1 MDNYYIDRLSAE
13 KLKLCYEFA
22 PPRVKQ
28 YLDAES
34 EFVRQKIHPGDIV
47 LELGCGYGRIL
58 PAIAG
63 KARAVV
69 GIDISLP
76 SLVFGREIINHI
88 PNCFLA
94 HMDALHLS
102 FYDNSFD
109 AVLCI
114 QNGIS
119 AFQVDGKALVRES
132 LRVTRDKGTIIF
144 SSYSDK
150 FWEHRLEWFRIQSK
164 AGLLGVID
172 DNKTRDGRIV
182 CQDGFTA
189 STVNSIQFV
198 ELTSE
203 FNVDA
208 NIIEVDESSLFCEI
222 ISRKEYAK

>member
-1 MDNYYIDRLSAE
+1 MDNYYINRLSAE
-13 KLKLCYEFA
+13 KFKLCYELA
-22 PPRVKQ
+22 TPRVKQ

-34 EFVRQKIHPGDIV
+34 EFVRQKIYPGNLV

-76 SLVFGREIINHI
+76 SLLFGRETIKNV
-88 PNCFLA
+88 PNCFWA
-94 HMDALHLS
+94 QMDALRLS
-102 FYDNSFD
+102 FFDNSFD
-109 AVLCI
+109 TVICI

-144 SSYSDK
+144 SSYSEK
-150 FWEHRLEWFRIQSK
+150 FWEHRIEWFRIQSK

-182 CQDGFTA
+182 CQDGFAA
-189 STVNSIQFV
+189 STVNSIQFL

-203 FNVDA
+203 FNVDT
-208 NIIEVDESSLFCEI
+208 NTIEVDESSLFCEI
-222 ISRKEYAK
+222 IPRKGHA

>member
-13 KLKLCYEFA
+13 KLKLCYELA
-22 PPRVKQ
+22 TPRVKQ

-34 EFVRQKIHPGDIV
+34 EFVRQKIYPGNLV

-76 SLVFGREIINHI
+76 SLLFGRETIKNV
-88 PNCFLA
+88 PNCFWA
-94 HMDALHLS
+94 QMDALRLS
-102 FYDNSFD
+102 FFDNSFD
-109 AVLCI
+109 TVICI

-144 SSYSDK
+144 SSYSEK
-150 FWEHRLEWFRIQSK
+150 FWEHRIEWFRIQSK

-182 CQDGFTA
+182 CQDGFAA
-189 STVNSIQFV
+189 STVNSIQFL

-203 FNVDA
+203 FNVDT
-208 NIIEVDESSLFCEI
+208 NTIEVDESSLFCEI
-222 ISRKEYAK
+222 IPRKGHA

>member
-13 KLKLCYEFA
+13 KLKLCYA
-22 PPRVKQ
+22 LASPRVKQ

-34 EFVRQKIHPGDIV
+34 EFVRQKIHPGNLV

-76 SLVFGREIINHI
+76 SLLFGRETIKDV

-94 HMDALHLS
+94 QMDALQLS

-109 AVLCI
+109 TVICI

-119 AFQVDGKALVRES
+119 AFQVDRKALVRES

-144 SSYSDK
+144 SSYSEK

-164 AGLLGVID
+164 GGLLGVID

-189 STVNSIQFV
+189 STVNSIQFL

-203 FNVDA
+203 FNVDT
-208 NIIEVDESSLFCEI
+208 NTIEVDESSLFCEI
-222 ISRKEYAK
+222 IPRKGHA

>member
-13 KLKLCYEFA
+13 KLKLCYELA
-22 PPRVKQ
+22 PLRVKQ

-34 EFVRQKIHPGDIV
+34 EFVRQKIHPGNLV
-47 LELGCGYGRIL
+47 LELGCGFGRIL
-58 PAIAG
+58 PEIAS

-76 SLVFGREIINHI
+76 SLLFGRETIKNV

-94 HMDALHLS
+94 QMDALQLS

-109 AVLCI
+109 TVICI
-114 QNGIS
+114 QNGMS
-119 AFQVDGKALVRES
+119 AFQVDRKALVRES
-132 LRVTRDKGTIIF
+132 LRVTRDKGTVIF
-144 SSYSDK
+144 SSYSEK
-150 FWEHRLEWFRIQSK
+150 FWENRLEWFRIQSK

-172 DNKTRDGRIV
+172 DDKTRDGRIV

-189 STVNSIQFV
+189 STVNSIQFL

-203 FNVDA
+203 FNVDT
-208 NIIEVDESSLFCEI
+208 NTIEVDESSLFCEI
-222 ISRKEYAK
+222 IPRKGHA